1 MEVKSIGQFT
11 HIVYIIG
18 SLKHRFLVSADLYID
33 PYGGIMNMLNPF
45 VILSIS
51 GVLVIIAFVLGWII
65 NSKLGKNSVASAEE
79 KAKQIINDAEKEV
92 KTLKKEK
99 LLEVKDEWYKKKQ
112 EFDKERNTKKQK
124 LGNLEK
130 KLEKREENLDR
141 KYDLVLSKEKDIKNL
156 STQIDKKQEY
166 LKVKETEVEKLMF
179 EQNIKLEKIASLT
192 SEEAKKMLMD
202 NLINK
207 AKSEAT
213 QQVQKIRDEA
223 MIEAKKASQKIIV
236 QSIQRTA
243 VDHSVEST
251 VSVVQIKND
260 DMKGRIIGREGR
272 NIRAFEGATGI
283 DVIVDDTPE
292 AVILS
297 GFDQF
302 RREVA
307 RIALEK
313 LIADGR
319 IHPTRIEEVVK
330 KVKSELEEEIMKEG
344 EHTLI
349 ELGIHGVHREI
360 IKLVGRMKYRSSYG
374 QNLLQHSIE
383 VAHITGFM
391 AAELGFDQ
399 SIAKR
404 AGMMHDIG
412 KTVDKSIEGPH
423 ALLGYD
429 VAKRYK
435 ENPIVIN
442 AIGSHHEDIEMEHPI
457 SALVQAADAI
467 SGARPGAR
475 REPLESYVKRLENLE
490 ELATSF
496 EGVEKTFAIQAGR
509 EIRVVVEPEKADD
522 NFSNKLA
529 SDIAQKIEDE
539 MEYPGQIKVTVIREV
554 RKIAYAK

>member
-1 MEVKSIGQFT
+1 
-11 HIVYIIG
+11 
-18 SLKHRFLVSADLYID
+18 
-33 PYGGIMNMLNPF
+33 MNL
-45 VILSIS
+45 
-51 GVLVIIAFVLGWII
+51 LVIISASIVLIIIAFILGWVI
-65 NSKLGKNSVASAEE
+65 NSKMGKNTVANADE
-79 KAKQIINDAEKEV
+79 KAKQILLDAEKEV
-92 KTLKKEK
+92 KNLKKEK
-99 LLEVKDEWYKKKQ
+99 ILEVKDEWYKKKQ
-112 EFDKERNTKKQK
+112 EFDQETNTKKQK

-156 STQIDKKQEY
+156 SIQIEKKQEQ
-166 LKVKETEVEKLMF
+166 LKGKEEEIEKLMF

-192 SEEAKKMLMD
+192 SEEAKKMLME

-213 QQVQKIRDEA
+213 QQIQKVRDEA
-223 MIEAKKASQKIIV
+223 MVEAKKTSQKIVV

-260 DMKGRIIGREGR
+260 EMKGRIIGREGR
-272 NIRAFEGATGI
+272 NIRAFEAATGV

-297 GFDQF
+297 AFDQF

-313 LIADGR
+313 LIGDGR
-319 IHPTRIEEVVK
+319 IHPARIEEVVK
-330 KVKSELEEEIMKEG
+330 KVKSELEEEIFKEG
-344 EHTLI
+344 ENTLI
-349 ELGIHGVHREI
+349 QLGIHGVHHEI

-383 VAHITGFM
+383 VAYITGFM
-391 AAELGFDQ
+391 AAELGLDQ

-429 VAKRYK
+429 IAKRYK

-442 AIGSHHEDIEMEHPI
+442 AIGSHHEDMEMEHPI

-522 NFSNKLA
+522 DFSNRLA
-529 SDIAQKIEDE
+529 FDIAKKIEDE
-539 MEYPGQIKVTVIREV
+539 MEYPGQIKITVIREV

>member
-1 MEVKSIGQFT
+1 
-11 HIVYIIG
+11 
-18 SLKHRFLVSADLYID
+18 
-33 PYGGIMNMLNPF
+33 MNMLDP
-45 VILSIS
+45 VIILSIS
-51 GVLVIIAFVLGWII
+51 VVLIVFAFVLGWVI
-65 NSKLGKNSVASAEE
+65 NSKIGKNSIIIAED
-79 KAKQIINDAEKEV
+79 KAKKILDDADKDAKNLKREKI
-92 KTLKKEK
+92 
-99 LLEVKDEWYKKKQ
+99 LEVKDEWYKKKQ
-112 EFDKERNTKKQK
+112 EFDTEANSKKQK
-124 LGNLEK
+124 FASIES

-141 KYDLVLSKEKDIKNL
+141 KYDLVLAKEKEIKGIE
-156 STQIDKKQEY
+156 SQVERKQEQ
-166 LKVKETEVEKLMF
+166 LKTKEKEVEQLVF

-192 SEEAKKMLMD
+192 AEEAKKMLMD
-202 NLINK
+202 NMINK
-207 AKSEAT
+207 AKSEAI
-213 QQVQKIRDEA
+213 QQIQQIRDEA
-223 MIEAKKASQKIIV
+223 MIEAKKSAQKIIV
-236 QSIQRTA
+236 QAIQRTA

-251 VSVVQIKND
+251 VSVVQIQND
-260 DMKGRIIGREGR
+260 EMKGRIIGREGR
-272 NIRAFEGATGI
+272 NIRAFEAATGV

-297 GFDQF
+297 AFDQF

-307 RIALEK
+307 RISLEK
-313 LIADGR
+313 LISDGR
-319 IHPTRIEEVVK
+319 IHPARIEEVVK
-330 KVKSELEEEIMKEG
+330 KVQTELEEEIYKEG
-344 EHTLI
+344 ENTLI
-349 ELGIHGVHREI
+349 QLGIHGVHREI
-360 IKLVGRMKYRSSYG
+360 IKLIGRMKFRSSYG

-399 SIAKR
+399 AIAKR
-404 AGMMHDIG
+404 AGFMHDIG

-435 ENPIVIN
+435 EHPIVIN

-490 ELATSF
+490 SLATSF
-496 EGVEKTFAIQAGR
+496 EGVEKTYAIQAGR

-522 NFSNKLA
+522 DFSNRLA
-529 SDIAQKIEDE
+529 FEIAKKIEEE